1 MAVQVICG
9 KTYDTVRVALL
20 EEVRQNMSLD
30 KINYIIVPDNLV
42 QTAKRE
48 VAKLLGGCTFNI
60 KVLSL
65 LQFANEFVPQNKTLL
80 TNEQSLFIFKS
91 VIKQNAKQLK
101 SFGKIVDND
110 GAIREIFAMLNTL
123 AQSNIDPN
131 KLTKAGERISGI
143 LGSKV
148 VDIAYLYD
156 KFYSEI
162 KDKYFDK
169 HIIFDAFAKCNLSE
183 NIKDNVNI
191 R

>member
-80 TNEQSLFIFKS
+80 TNEQSLFIFRFC
-91 VIKQNAKQLK
+91 A
-101 SFGKIVDND
+101 
-110 GAIREIFAMLNTL
+110 
-123 AQSNIDPN
+123 
-131 KLTKAGERISGI
+131 
-143 LGSKV
+143 
-148 VDIAYLYD
+148 
-156 KFYSEI
+156 
-162 KDKYFDK
+162 
-169 HIIFDAFAKCNLSE
+169 
-183 NIKDNVNI
+183 NI
-191 R
+191 RSIAQNI

>member
-91 VIKQNAKQLK
+91 VIKRNAKQLK

-131 KLTKAGERISGI
+131 KLTKAGEKIG
-143 LGSKV
+143 V
-148 VDIAYLYD
+148 
-156 KFYSEI
+156 F
-162 KDKYFDK
+162 
-169 HIIFDAFAKCNLSE
+169 
-183 NIKDNVNI
+183 
-191 R
+191 

>member
-42 QTAKRE
+42 RQLAKRE
-48 VAKLLGGCTFNI
+48 VAKLLGGCAFNI

-110 GAIREIFAMLNTL
+110 GGPPTPP
-123 AQSNIDPN
+123 PN
-131 KLTKAGERISGI
+131 RTVPYTI
-143 LGSKV
+143 L
-148 VDIAYLYD
+148 
-156 KFYSEI
+156 
-162 KDKYFDK
+162 
-169 HIIFDAFAKCNLSE
+169 
-183 NIKDNVNI
+183 
-191 R
+191 